1 MVKQQA
7 LTIAETYDVTTA
19 PDTLVLFSTS
29 FQNDETN
36 RQKVLEYV
44 KSHYPAVTIEDTP
57 CGNALKELDL
67 FAPNSGLTQ
76 EEAYQIWGIASTR
89 AVLKAKGNITAFIKN
104 AHPLSTFCQYELPT
118 ILLNNDIKTINGKDK
133 FLLFAEPWFTLI

>member
-7 LTIAETYDVTTA
+7 VFIARTYDIITQ

-36 RQKVLEYV
+36 KQLAFDYV
-44 KSHYPAVTIEDTP
+44 KNHASSVTIEDTP
-57 CGNALKELDL
+57 CGKALKELNL
-67 FAPNSGLTQ
+67 FSPSSGLSK
-76 EEAYQIWGIASTR
+76 EEAYQIWGIASVR
-89 AVLKAKGNITAFIKN
+89 MVLKAKGNITAFIKN

-118 ILLNNDIKTINGKDK
+118 ILLNGDITTINGKDK
-133 FLLFAEPWFTLI
+133 FSLFAEPW